1 MANITSAIRD
11 TISISLF
18 NRGLAG
24 KIFEDVKQS
33 GAKVVMKN
41 NSAECVLMSPDEYV
55 KLMDEVND
63 ARLLSIANERMQNF
77 NPANLISSEDL
88 YKELGI
94 TDIDN
99 IVYSGTNVVTGRAKA
114 IVVGIGLNTEIG
126 KIANSINEAKEEK
139 YVEVNK
145 LWHLA
150 FDFANENY
158 PDWKDVTA
166 YWDITNDKEKNK
178 VK

>member
-41 NSAECVLMSPDEYV
+41 NSAECVLLSPEEYV
-55 KLMDEVND
+55 KIMDEVND
-63 ARLLSIANERMQNF
+63 ARLLSLANERMQNF
-77 NPANLISSEDL
+77 NSANLIPSEAL

-94 TDIDN
+94 TKEDLD
-99 IVYSGTNVVTGRAKA
+99 A
-114 IVVGIGLNTEIG
+114 IGE
-126 KIANSINEAKEEK
+126 
-139 YVEVNK
+139 VE
-145 LWHLA
+145 
-150 FDFANENY
+150 FE
-158 PDWKDVTA
+158 
-166 YWDITNDKEKNK
+166 
-178 VK
+178 

>member
-24 KIFEDVKQS
+24 KIFDDVKQS

-41 NSAECVLMSPDEYV
+41 NTAECVLMSPDEYV

-77 NPANLISSEDL
+77 NPTNLISSKDL

-94 TDIDN
+94 TEDDLE
-99 IVYSGTNVVTGRAKA
+99 K
-114 IVVGIGLNTEIG
+114 IGE
-126 KIANSINEAKEEK
+126 
-139 YVEVNK
+139 VE
-145 LWHLA
+145 
-150 FDFANENY
+150 FE
-158 PDWKDVTA
+158 
-166 YWDITNDKEKNK
+166 
-178 VK
+178 